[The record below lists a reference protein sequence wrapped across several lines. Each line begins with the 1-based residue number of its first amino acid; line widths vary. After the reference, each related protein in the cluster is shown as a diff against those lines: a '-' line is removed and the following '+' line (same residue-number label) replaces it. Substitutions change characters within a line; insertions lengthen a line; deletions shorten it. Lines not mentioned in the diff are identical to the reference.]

1 MEKRVKS
8 KLMFAASAAIVISSS
23 VLALMQVESG
33 TLMQSG
39 KLQTRSEMGYET
51 DYVSELIAQLKVKY
65 PHLKQPCIYGSAM
78 VMGGQADKIP
88 TLLETETKCI
98 HSLVIA
104 EGQKEHFYK
113 SLKDQKIAE
122 VNLAK

>member
-1 MEKRVKS
+1 MKS

-33 TLMQSG
+33 SLMQSG

-51 DYVSELIAQLKVKY
+51 DYVSDMIKQLEKKY
-65 PHLKQPCIYGSAM
+65 PHIERSCLYGSAM
-78 VMGGQADKIP
+78 VMGGEADKIP

-98 HSLVIA
+98 HTLVIA

-113 SLKDQKIAE
+113 ELKEKSDAKA
-122 VNLAK
+122 NLAR